1 MFAAL
6 AHSRRSHAQSSR
18 HSEVTLLGKIP
29 LGETRAWGKLALGHY
44 LRLAARRSLER
55 EECAWKPDLV
65 AGVVRWRCDTLTGRV
80 DTLLGL
86 TRHRLLDEAGG

>member
-29 LGETRAWGKLALGHY
+29 LGETRAWGKLALGIT
-44 LRLAARRSLER
+44 LDWLQEGRWSER
-55 EECAWKPDLV
+55 
-65 AGVVRWRCDTLTGRV
+65 VRMETLTW
-80 DTLLGL
+80 LLVLFGGAAI
-86 TRHRLLDEAGG
+86 LLLVVLILYLV

>member
-55 EECAWKPDLV
+55 EEAWKPRPGCWCCSV
-65 AGVVRWRCDTLTGRV
+65 ALRYSYWSC
-80 DTLLGL
+80 
-86 TRHRLLDEAGG
+86 